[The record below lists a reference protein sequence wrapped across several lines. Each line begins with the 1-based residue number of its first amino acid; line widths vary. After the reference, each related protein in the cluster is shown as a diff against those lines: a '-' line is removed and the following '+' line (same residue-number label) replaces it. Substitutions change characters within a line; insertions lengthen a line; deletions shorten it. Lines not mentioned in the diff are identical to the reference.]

1 MRDPKRALTQLA
13 GLSRKQET
21 SGVKSTSLTPR
32 LLATITN
39 YLVAII
45 TGPTEQQ
52 SQLVS
57 PSSRFKREEDRP
69 KAGMGTCETI

>member
-1 MRDPKRALTQLA
+1 MRNTKRVLTQLA

-21 SGVKSTSLTPR
+21 SGVKSTNLTPR
-32 LLATITN
+32 FLATSTH

-57 PSSRFKREEDRP
+57 PSSRSKREEDRP
-69 KAGMGTCETI
+69 KSWRGNSETT